1 MLDKSP
7 PCAELPKDLNP
18 LPPTFVLSSGN
29 CKSIF
34 EIAPCL
40 NSSNCMSNPTPDACV
55 VDAVACVYVCP
66 VFLYAS
72 ASIEVPVDQTSSTVA
87 SPLWLLTVAV

>member
-1 MLDKSP
+1 
-7 PCAELPKDLNP
+7 
-18 LPPTFVLSSGN
+18 
-29 CKSIF
+29 
-34 EIAPCL
+34 
-40 NSSNCMSNPTPDACV
+40 MSNPTPDACV

-87 SPLWLLTVAV
+87 SPLWLLTVAVCGVSVESNPSAYTTKCSV